1 MPNNIIFYFTDQ
13 QRWDTCGCFGQPLD
27 ITPNLDR
34 LAREGVKFD
43 NAFSP
48 QPVCGPCRALFQTGK
63 YPTETGC
70 FRNNIMLPA
79 GVKTLANYIEE
90 AGYETAYIGKWHL
103 ASDGELE
110 EPPVIDHTVTAI
122 PRELRGGYTGFW
134 RTADVLEFT
143 SHGYDGFVFD
153 ENNRR
158 IDFKGY
164 RADCI
169 NGLALEFFDSY
180 DGKRPFFMTVS
191 QIEPHHQNDH
201 KHYEGPEGSK
211 GRFQNFVLPEDLRV
225 LGGNAAEEYPDYLG
239 QCASLDE
246 NLGRLVAKLKEKGLY
261 ENTVI
266 IFASDHGSH
275 FYTRNR
281 DSHLNGC
288 DDYKRSCHDACLHV
302 PLVIAGGP
310 FRGGVAVE
318 ELVST
323 ASLPKTILALAGVD
337 VGEAMIGENLLDVV
351 EKKYD
356 NRPNEI
362 FAQISESRVG
372 RCIRTA
378 RYTYSVYAPG
388 LHGGAAAAS
397 DRYADDF
404 LYDMERDPYQL
415 NNVVADPAYARVKE
429 ELRERLLDWIWRAE
443 GARPIISP
451 EAED

>member
-27 ITPNLDR
+27 ITPNLDA

-79 GVKTLANYIEE
+79 GVKTLGQYIEE

-110 EPPVIDHTVTAI
+110 KPPTIDHTVTAI
-122 PRELRGGYTGFW
+122 PQELRGGYTGFW

-169 NGLALEFFDSY
+169 NDMALEFL
-180 DGKRPFFMTVS
+180 DGYTGEKPFFMTIS
-191 QIEPHHQNDH
+191 QIEPHHQNDR

-211 GRFQNFVLPEDLRV
+211 ERFRDFILPEDLKA

-266 IFASDHGSH
+266 LFASDHGSH
-275 FYTRNR
+275 FLTRNR
-281 DSHLNGC
+281 DSHLNGY
-288 DDYKRSCHDACLHV
+288 DDYKRSCHDAALHV

-310 FRGGVAVE
+310 YRGGRAVE

-337 VGEAMIGENLLDVV
+337 VGDAMIGENLLDVV
-351 EKKYD
+351 EKKAD

-388 LHGGAAAAS
+388 VNGGAAAAS
-397 DRYADDF
+397 DLYADDF
-404 LYDMERDPYQL
+404 LYDMEQDPHQL
-415 NNVVADPAYARVKE
+415 NNVVADPAYAQVKAA
-429 ELRERLLDWIWRAE
+429 LRERLLDWIWRAE
-443 GARPIISP
+443 GTRPVIT
-451 EAED
+451 D